1 MIDTSV
7 FPLSFAQE
15 LLWLIHRASPETSAY
30 NVPRTRLLRGR
41 LDVSAL
47 DRAFETIVERHE
59 ILRTTYDCDD
69 DQAVQTVHP
78 PRALDIAVTDL
89 RALPPAARRTEAER
103 LARERALRPFDLA
116 HDFPLRVSLFRTD
129 DDEHVL
135 HIDSHHIAADGGSR
149 DILFR
154 ELDVCYAA
162 FRAARTPELTALPI
176 QFADYALW
184 ERRYLAGDRLE
195 RLLRYWRA
203 ELGDVDTVL
212 DFPPDVPQRAAA
224 PGDAVTCSILI
235 PPEPLEAAKALGRR
249 SDATLYMTLLAAYAT
264 VLHGYAPT
272 GGDVLV
278 GSPISGRSR
287 PQLDG
292 LIGYFVNTTVLR
304 ARFDGDP
311 SFSELLRRV
320 RESCLGAYDHQEL
333 PLEKLLLELHGGR
346 PSGEASLVQAVF
358 TQLDP
363 GEGGEERLG
372 DIQMEPLATGVG
384 TTKFDLTL
392 FMAERVDGLSLSLRV
407 RADLWSAETAERFLQ
422 RLQRVLEAA
431 ARDASVPVSGLP
443 LLSYGECAQ
452 LGRWNATNVD
462 VGTRATIVTLFDEAR
477 TRFPQRT
484 ALVYGVREVS
494 YEELGAQ
501 ADALA
506 QRLRMLGATPNRCVG
521 ILLARSAESIVSLF
535 AVAKSGA
542 AYAFLSPD
550 LPAARLAQQ
559 ITESDVQLVVTCA
572 AYASLLPSTVS
583 AIVLDQV
590 PAERAMELPDKLPA
604 ERPAPGD
611 LAYVL
616 FTSGSTGVP
625 KGVAITHGN
634 LVHYVRAI
642 SRVLA
647 DVPAQRNGDGLAA
660 LAGLHFATA
669 STLCADLGNTAL
681 FPALCSGGT
690 LHLLPSEVTSDP
702 LRFAAYLSSHTLDVL
717 KITPSHLRALL
728 PEGDSFAAALP
739 TRWLVFG
746 GEALDFVLAS
756 RVVAAR
762 RPRVLNHYGPTE
774 STVGA
779 TTFEVTPASLMAAR
793 EAGARTVPIGSP
805 LANVQAHV
813 LDSTRRP
820 VPPDVPGELCVS
832 GAGIARGYL
841 HRPDFTAK
849 RFVTL
854 ENIGRAYATGDRMRR
869 LPDGA
874 LEYLGRTDAQ
884 VKIRGYRVEPGDIA
898 AALRALPDIADAA
911 VVPFGDVNV
920 ELAAYVLAA
929 PGAAISPDCDAFAE
943 DARNRLA
950 GVLPEHMI
958 PRAVIVVGAFPL
970 TPNGKLDRR
979 ALPVPTFDSRRVA
992 ASVAP
997 HTETESALVAIWA
1010 DAFKRDPEAIGTN
1023 DDFLSLG
1030 GHSLLAIRVLGKVS
1044 RQLDVR
1050 LGLGAVFEHRT
1061 IAALAAHID
1070 AQTAARQSASGGAE
1084 LASIPRATFRR
1095 QPIES
1100 SALNGDAAR

>member
-1 MIDTSV
+1 MIDASV
-7 FPLSFAQE
+7 LPLSFAQE

-30 NVPRTRLLRGR
+30 NVPRTRLLRGP
-41 LDVSAL
+41 LDIEAL
-47 DRAFETIVERHE
+47 RRAFETVVERHE
-59 ILRTTYDCDD
+59 ILRTTYAFEDE
-69 DQAVQTVHP
+69 QAVQRVHAP
-78 PRALDIAVTDL
+78 QRVDIAVTDL
-89 RALPPAARRTEAER
+89 RGLPPGTRRAKAEL
-103 LARERALRPFDLA
+103 LAREQALRPFDLVRE
-116 HDFPLRVSLFRTD
+116 FPLRVSLFRTD

-135 HIDSHHIAADGGSR
+135 HIDSHHIAADGASR

-154 ELDVCYAA
+154 ELDACYAA
-162 FRAARTPELTALPI
+162 FSAGRTPKLDPLPI

-195 RLLRYWRA
+195 RLLGYWRA
-203 ELGDVDTVL
+203 ELADIDTVL
-212 DFPPDVPQRAAA
+212 DLPPDVLPSAAA
-224 PGDAVTCSILI
+224 GGDAVTRSIFI
-235 PPEPLEAAKALGRR
+235 PSERLEAIKALGRR

-264 VLHGYAPT
+264 VLHGYAPS

-278 GSPISGRSR
+278 GCPISGRSR

-292 LIGYFVNTTVLR
+292 LIGYFVNTTVQR

-311 SFSELLRRV
+311 SFGELLTRV

-333 PLEKLLLELHGGR
+333 PLEKLLLELNGGR
-346 PSGEASLVQAVF
+346 PVGDASLVQAVF
-358 TQLDP
+358 TMLDS
-363 GEGGEERLG
+363 GEDRVERLG
-372 DIQMEPLATGVG
+372 DVEVQPLASGVG

-392 FMAERVDGLSLSLRV
+392 FMAERALGLSLSLRV
-407 RADLWSAETAERFLQ
+407 RANLWSAATVERFLQ

-431 ARDASVPVSGLP
+431 ARDASVPVSRLP
-443 LLSYGECAQ
+443 LLDDDERAQ
-452 LGRWNATNVD
+452 LARWNATSVD
-462 VGTRATIVTLFDEAR
+462 IGTQATIVALFDEAR
-477 TRFPQRT
+477 MRFPQRT
-484 ALVYGVREVS
+484 ALIYGTCELS
-494 YEELGAQ
+494 YVELGVQ

-506 QRLRMLGATPNRCVG
+506 QRLSARGAAPNRCVG
-521 ILLARSAESIVSLF
+521 ILLDRSPESIVSLF

-550 LPAARLAQQ
+550 LPVTRLAQQ
-559 ITESDVQLVVTCA
+559 IAESDVQLVVTCA
-572 AYASLLPSTVS
+572 AYAPLLPPTVS

-590 PAERAMELPDKLPA
+590 PVKRAMEPADTLPA
-604 ERPAPGD
+604 GSPAPDD

-625 KGVAITHGN
+625 KGVAVTHGN
-634 LVHYVRAI
+634 IVHYVRAI
-642 SRVLA
+642 SRVFA
-647 DVPAQRNGDGLAA
+647 DVPAQQNGDGLAA
-660 LAGLHFATA
+660 LAGLHFAMT
-669 STLCADLGNTAL
+669 STLSADLGNTAL

-702 LRFAAYLSSHTLDVL
+702 LRFAAYLSSHTVDVL

-728 PEGDSFAAALP
+728 PEGDSLAAALP
-739 TRWLVFG
+739 ARWLVFG
-746 GEALDFVLAS
+746 GEALDFELAS
-756 RVVAAR
+756 RVVGAR

-774 STVGA
+774 STVGV
-779 TTFEVTPASLMAAR
+779 TTFEVTPASLTAAR
-793 EAGARTVPIGSP
+793 AAGARTVPIGRP

-813 LDSTRRP
+813 LDSVRRP
-820 VPPDVPGELCVS
+820 VPPDVPGELYVS

-841 HRPDFTAK
+841 HRPDFTAE

-854 ENIGRAYATGDRMRR
+854 ENIGRAYATGDRIRR

-929 PGAAISPDCDAFAE
+929 PGAAISPDWDAFGE
-943 DARNRLA
+943 DARSRLA
-950 GVLPEHMI
+950 GVLPRHMV
-958 PRAVIVVGAFPL
+958 PHAVIVVGAFPL

-997 HTETESALVAIWA
+997 RTETESALVAIWA

-1070 AQTAARQSASGGAE
+1070 AQTASRPRASGGSE
-1084 LASIPRATFRR
+1084 LATIPRATFRG
-1095 QPIES
+1095 QPVEP
-1100 SALNGDAAR
+1100 SAVNRDAAR